1 MRPPEDKVMREGSS
15 FEGLEEF
22 VGVLNKRYSGR
33 PTRIGMFEPGSS
45 GVMDYWIENGLPLAQ
60 VEIEQLDG
68 HVRLRV
74 TAGEYSHEIEDPI
87 RVSFHTTLRSEED
100 GVDIAE
106 STGRTLVVRFD

>member
-1 MRPPEDKVMREGSS
+1 MREVNG
-15 FEGLEEF
+15 FQGLSEF
-22 VGVLNKRYSGR
+22 MEILNRRYSGR

-87 RVSFHTTLRSEED
+87 RVSFHTTLRGEED